1 MIPYLPR
8 PAIAVATI
16 ALAVMLT
23 ACSGI
28 SPGGGLDG
36 CLDSDRGTIAVGVTN
51 TGDEPLRVSGVA
63 VTEGSGV
70 EVVDQFVA
78 LSEQAR
84 DTAVLFSTGGRDEF
98 GGIALDRATIEPGAS
113 AYIGIEVE
121 RTGSGEGNV
130 NGLTVTADGT
140 DRGVP
145 VSLVLR
151 DSCE

>member
-1 MIPYLPR
+1 
-8 PAIAVATI
+8 
-16 ALAVMLT
+16 MLT
-23 ACSGI
+23 ACSGAG
-28 SPGGGLDG
+28 PGGGFDG

-51 TGDEPLRVSGVA
+51 TGGEPLRISAVA

-98 GGIALDRATIEPGAS
+98 GGVALDRATIDPGAA

-121 RTGSGEGNV
+121 RTGSAEGSV

-140 DRGVP
+140 DRSVP
-145 VSLVLR
+145 ISLVLR
-151 DSCE
+151 DDCD